1 MYKKFTPISFS
12 SLILVLAV
20 LPGCFSETKKETA
33 QPAALREGLV
43 VVDVNSKEMYDDC
56 HIKGAEHVAMA
67 DLDAFA
73 QALDKEKSDVVFYC
87 SNYMCAASGAAAQKF
102 AKLGLKSVA
111 AYEGGIAEWHQKGLP
126 TEGPAQG
133 SYLTVVMQKPAREEQ
148 EQNVPVIEAEE
159 LAVKMGLAIEQSIDI
174 SAEVEIIKEE
184 DGGIAK
190 W

>member
-1 MYKKFTPISFS
+1 MYKKFTSISFF

-20 LPGCFSETKKETA
+20 LPGCFWDTAKETS
-33 QPAALREGLV
+33 QPAALKEGLIV
-43 VVDVNSKEMYDDC
+43 ADVNSKEMYDDC
-56 HIKGAEHVAMA
+56 HIKGAQHVEMT
-67 DLDAFA
+67 DLDGFA
-73 QALDKEKSDVVFYC
+73 ATLDKEKADVVFYC

-102 AKLGLKSVA
+102 MKLGFKSVA

-126 TEGPAQG
+126 TEGAAQG
-133 SYLTVVMQKPAREEQ
+133 AYLSVAMEKPAHEDQ
-148 EQNVPVIEAEE
+148 GFPVIEAEE
-159 LAVKMGLAIEQSIDI
+159 LAVKMGLAVEQSIDVA

>member
-1 MYKKFTPISFS
+1 MYKTSNLISFH

-20 LPGCFSETKKETA
+20 LPGCFWDTKKEA
-33 QPAALREGLV
+33 PQPAALKEGLV
-43 VVDVNSKEMYDDC
+43 VADVNSKEMYDDC
-56 HIKGAEHVAMA
+56 HIKGAQHVAIA

-73 QALDKEKSDVVFYC
+73 AGLDKEKADVVFYC

-102 AKLGLKSVA
+102 MKLGFKSVA

-126 TEGPAQG
+126 TDGPAKG
-133 SYLTVVMQKPAREEQ
+133 SYLVMVMEKPVHEAQ
-148 EQNVPVIEAEE
+148 DFPVIEAQE
-159 LAVKMGLAIEQSIDI
+159 LAVKMGLMVEQAIDVA
-174 SAEVEIIKEE
+174 SAEVEMIKEE